1 MSEKE
6 ENDVNNSY
14 GENIS
19 SLSTASEFSIA
30 LEKKTVEL
38 MNRISTSP
46 AFENLAQITQ
56 ELAESVYGFSTSPII
71 ENIVNF
77 NQQLAEAI
85 YRTSASP
92 ALDNVL
98 KFNQQ
103 LADSIVN
110 LSTLPAIENLANL
123 NEQWTESMNK
133 LFNSPAVEASLINV
147 QQVALLLGKLSINI
161 SVTDT
166 INGNENISEF
176 ANILY
181 KSSLLPDILEIP
193 NEEISRQEIH
203 DVLQEENLLSQYK
216 SLERKIDN
224 LSEKIDK
231 NETLQDKITKKDV
244 ILMLIQI
251 LLLPFFHPF
260 LGIYSNWAQQPATQI
275 IKTIKNE
282 IKSTNEKEIYR
293 EIRIVKE
300 NGLQVKRSNRRDS
313 QTIGDLNIGE
323 IVEITT
329 KKKNWSR
336 IKIIKGN
343 EIIEGWVY
351 TRYLQKIN

>member
-1 MSEKE
+1 MTEKE
-6 ENDVNNSY
+6 ENDENKSY

-56 ELAESVYGFSTSPII
+56 ELAESVYRFSTSPII

-133 LFNSPAVEASLINV
+133 LFNSPAVEASLISV

-176 ANILY
+176 ASILY

-216 SLERKIDN
+216 SLERKIDR
-224 LSEKIDK
+224 

-323 IVEITT
+323 IV
-329 KKKNWSR
+329 
-336 IKIIKGN
+336 
-343 EIIEGWVY
+343 
-351 TRYLQKIN
+351 

>member
-1 MSEKE
+1 MTEKE
-6 ENDVNNSY
+6 ENKSY

-19 SLSTASEFSIA
+19 SLSTASEFSIE

-38 MNRISTSP
+38 MNRISASP
-46 AFENLAQITQ
+46 AFENLAHITQ
-56 ELAESVYGFSTSPII
+56 ELAESVYRFSTSPII

-231 NETLQDKITKKDV
+231 NETLQEKITKKDV

-275 IKTIKNE
+275 IKIIKNE
-282 IKSTNEKEIYR
+282 IKSTNEKDIYR

>member
-1 MSEKE
+1 MIEKE
-6 ENDVNNSY
+6 GNDENKSY

-19 SLSTASEFSIA
+19 SLSTASEFSIE

-56 ELAESVYGFSTSPII
+56 ELAESVYRFSTSPII

-133 LFNSPAVEASLINV
+133 LFNSPAVEASLISV

-161 SVTDT
+161 SVTET
-166 INGNENISEF
+166 IHGNENISEF
-176 ANILY
+176 ASILY

>member
-1 MSEKE
+1 
-6 ENDVNNSY
+6 
-14 GENIS
+14 
-19 SLSTASEFSIA
+19 
-30 LEKKTVEL
+30 
-38 MNRISTSP
+38 
-46 AFENLAQITQ
+46 
-56 ELAESVYGFSTSPII
+56 
-71 ENIVNF
+71 
-77 NQQLAEAI
+77 
-85 YRTSASP
+85 
-92 ALDNVL
+92 
-98 KFNQQ
+98 
-103 LADSIVN
+103 
-110 LSTLPAIENLANL
+110 
-123 NEQWTESMNK
+123 MNK
-133 LFNSPAVEASLINV
+133 LFNSPAVEASLISV
-147 QQVALLLGKLSINI
+147 QQAALLLGKLSINI

>member
-1 MSEKE
+1 
-6 ENDVNNSY
+6 
-14 GENIS
+14 
-19 SLSTASEFSIA
+19 
-30 LEKKTVEL
+30 

-133 LFNSPAVEASLINV
+133 LFNSPAVEASLISV

-161 SVTDT
+161 SVTET
-166 INGNENISEF
+166 IHGNENISEF

-260 LGIYSNWAQQPATQI
+260 LGIYSNWAQQPAI
-275 IKTIKNE
+275 IVALAVNLT
-282 IKSTNEKEIYR
+282 
-293 EIRIVKE
+293 
-300 NGLQVKRSNRRDS
+300 
-313 QTIGDLNIGE
+313 
-323 IVEITT
+323 
-329 KKKNWSR
+329 
-336 IKIIKGN
+336 
-343 EIIEGWVY
+343 
-351 TRYLQKIN
+351 